1 MDASHLYGSDPCR
14 ARDLRTFGGGRMKTM
29 RHPGSRVFKDLMP
42 RTRQNPECHSP
53 IGRCFHTGMPMEICT
68 LKYITQRPR
77 LGCVNLHSRPE
88 SRDGCG
94 MMQPSLNVLA
104 ELYSFAKRKPALGD
118 ERNNEQP
125 GLTSLHTVLLREHN
139 RLADQLAAVNP
150 HWDDERTFQET
161 RKIVVAIN
169 QHITYK

>member
-1 MDASHLYGSDPCR
+1 MPERKLSCSATNELSTGKNINLVVFSPRSLPGQSSHRQPREQLNQNTAFMDASHLYGSDPCR

-88 SRDGCG
+88 SRDGW
-94 MMQPSLNVLA
+94 M
-104 ELYSFAKRKPALGD
+104 R
-118 ERNNEQP
+118 
-125 GLTSLHTVLLREHN
+125 
-139 RLADQLAAVNP
+139 
-150 HWDDERTFQET
+150 DDAT
-161 RKIVVAIN
+161 
-169 QHITYK
+169 